1 VAPRSVDAVL
11 TDERVFEEHRA
22 HLVRV
27 GYRITGS
34 VADAEDAVQE
44 AWLRLAGL
52 DEAARAQ
59 IRDDRA
65 WLTTVVGR
73 LCLDRL
79 RSAAARRERYVGP
92 WLPEPL
98 ITTGEGDEPFAAV
111 VRDEGVRMAAMVVLE
126 RLSPP
131 QRVAF
136 VLHEALA
143 LPYSQIAE
151 VLGCPEATARQHAA
165 RARKI
170 VADADPPPRAS
181 TAEQEALLARFVE
194 AMARADGAALVELLH
209 PEVVW
214 VSDSDGKAKGARRP
228 IVGAEKVARFLLGL
242 LATYGEDMIRRSSP
256 LRVNGD
262 LGVRTPAVESPAG
275 AVAVFAVRDGR
286 IAAIYQVVNPEK
298 LVLLPGS
305 DAPGTLRRIPGR

>member
-1 VAPRSVDAVL
+1 
-11 TDERVFEEHRA
+11 VFSELRA
-22 HLVRV
+22 HLLRV

-44 AWLRLAGL
+44 AWLRIAGL
-52 DEAARAQ
+52 DAAARAE
-59 IRDDRA
+59 IRDERA

-98 ITTGEGDEPFAAV
+98 LTSGDADDPLAAV
-111 VRDEGVRMAAMVVLE
+111 VRHEDVRMAAMVVLE
-126 RLSPP
+126 SLSPP

-143 LPYSQIAE
+143 LPYAQIGE
-151 VLGCPEATARQHAA
+151 VLGCSEATARQHAA

-181 TAEQEALLARFVE
+181 TAEQEALLARFAE

-209 PEVVW
+209 PDVVW
-214 VSDSDGKAKGARRP
+214 VSDSDGRAKAARRP
-228 IVGAEKVARFLLGL
+228 VVGAEKVARLLLGL
-242 LATYGEDMIRRSSP
+242 LATYGEDMLHRSSV
-256 LRVNGD
+256 LQVNGE
-262 LGVRTPAVESPAG
+262 LGLRTPAVESPAG

-286 IAAIYQVVNPEK
+286 IAAVYQVVNPEK
-298 LVLLPGS
+298 LTHLPDSG
-305 DAPGTLRRIPGR
+305 APGTLRRTPGR

>member
-1 VAPRSVDAVL
+1 VL
-11 TDERVFEEHRA
+11 TDECVFEEHRA

-52 DEAARAQ
+52 DEAARAD
-59 IRDDRA
+59 IRDERA

-98 ITTGEGDEPFAAV
+98 VTTGDPDEPLAAV

-143 LPYSQIAE
+143 LPYAQIAE

-170 VADADPPPRAS
+170 VADADPPPRAT
-181 TAEQEALLARFVE
+181 TAEQEAVLARFAE
-194 AMARADGAALVELLH
+194 AMARADGPALVELLH
-209 PEVVW
+209 PDVVW
-214 VSDSDGKAKGARRP
+214 ISDSDGRAKAARRP
-228 IVGAEKVARFLLGL
+228 IFGAEKVARLLLGL
-242 LATYGEDMIRRSSP
+242 LATYGDDMIRRSSV

-262 LGVRTPAVESPAG
+262 LGLRTPAVESPAG

-286 IAAIYQVVNPEK
+286 IAAVYQVVNPEK
-298 LVLLPGS
+298 LAHLPGP
-305 DAPGTLRRIPGR
+305 DAPDMLRRNPGR

>member
-1 VAPRSVDAVL
+1 ML

-52 DEAARAQ
+52 DEETRAK
-59 IRDDRA
+59 IRDERA

-98 ITTGEGDEPFAAV
+98 LTTGDADEPLAAV

-126 RLSPP
+126 RLTPP

-143 LPYSQIAE
+143 LPYAHIAD
-151 VLGCPEATARQHAA
+151 VLGCTEAAARQHAA
-165 RARKI
+165 RARRL

-181 TAEQEALLARFVE
+181 TAEQEALLARFAE
-194 AMARADGAALVELLH
+194 AMSRADGAALVELLH
-209 PEVVW
+209 PDVVW
-214 VSDSDGKAKGARRP
+214 LNDSDGKTRAARHP
-228 IVGAEKVARFLLGL
+228 VVGAEKVTRLLLGL
-242 LATYGEDMIRRSSP
+242 LDRYGENM
-256 LRVNGD
+256 LRGTLVQVNGEPGMR
-262 LGVRTPAVESPAG
+262 LPAGVSPAG
-275 AVAVFAVRDGR
+275 AVGVFAVRDGR
-286 IAAIYQVVNPEK
+286 IAAIYYQVNPEK
-298 LVLLPGS
+298 LAHLP
-305 DAPGTLRRIPGR
+305 A